1 MHKFIQL
8 LLCCMLVYSISIA
21 QKSDIKAEKSD
32 GKAQQILKGVS
43 EKYRSYKSVQ
53 ADFVL
58 KVENGQNNSKDQQT
72 GTLFMK
78 GNKYKLQINNQ
89 EIISDNNTVW
99 TYLKDANEVQINS
112 YESDDNTISP
122 SQIFT
127 LYEKNFLYA
136 FSEEKTIG
144 GKVIQFIDLTP
155 NDKSK
160 PYFKVRLAVD
170 KIAKAVQSAV
180 VFDKNG
186 NRYTYE
192 IMKLIPDPRISDNFF
207 SFDEKKY
214 PGVEVVD
221 LR

>member
-1 MHKFIQL
+1 MKKFFQL
-8 LLCCMLVYSISIA
+8 LFCCILVSPITMA
-21 QKSDIKAEKSD
+21 QKSDV
-32 GKAQQILKGVS
+32 KAQQILKGVS
-43 EKYRSYKSVQ
+43 EKYKSYKSVQ
-53 ADFVL
+53 ADFIL
-58 KVENGQNNSKDQQT
+58 LVESGQNNSKDQQT
-72 GTLFMK
+72 GTLFIK

-144 GKVIQFIDLTP
+144 GKVIQFINLTP

>member
-1 MHKFIQL
+1 MVL
-8 LLCCMLVYSISIA
+8 IA
-21 QKSDIKAEKSD
+21 IGLAGMAYAQQKDLKAE
-32 GKAQQILKGVS
+32 QILNAVS
-43 EKYRSYKSVQ
+43 TKYKSYKSVQ

-58 KVENGQNNSKDQQT
+58 KIESGQSDTKDQQT
-72 GTLFMK
+72 GTLYVK

-112 YESDDNTISP
+112 FEKDDNSISP
-122 SQIFT
+122 SEIFT
-127 LYEKNFLYA
+127 IYEKNFLYA
-136 FSEEKTIG
+136 FAEEKNVG
-144 GKVIQFIDLTP
+144 GKIIQFIDLTP

-160 PYFKVRLAVD
+160 PYFKVRLAID
-170 KIAKAVQSAV
+170 KAAKAIQSAV

-192 IMKLIPDPRISDNFF
+192 IKKFTANPDLNDTFF
-207 SFDEKKY
+207 AFDSKKY
-214 PGVEVVD
+214 PGIEVVD